1 MNVTNF
7 LWHYFLCEPFQN
19 DDIPRSDWKLDQ
31 LKKYCSDNKLKVV
44 AFHGKRAAQGVTV
57 VKDYWDAARR
67 YLDKTGAHLK
77 YRADRIFA
85 SYGIRCVRLPPYHP
99 GDNLTP
105 KMWFPDFFFPHD
117 HFILKKSTWLISAV
131 FCCSILVVARLKL
144 QKSVLKVNLENYS
157 LIGDAYIFGVKMS
170 LILSRAQSYWYV
182 LFICL

>member
-7 LWHYFLCEPFQN
+7 LSHYFLCKPFQN

-105 KMWFPDFFFPHD
+105 KM
-117 HFILKKSTWLISAV
+117 
-131 FCCSILVVARLKL
+131 
-144 QKSVLKVNLENYS
+144 
-157 LIGDAYIFGVKMS
+157 
-170 LILSRAQSYWYV
+170 
-182 LFICL
+182 

>member
-1 MNVTNF
+1 MHVINF

-99 GDNLTP
+99 GGWQFDP
-105 KMWFPDFFFPHD
+105 KDLISGFFFH
-117 HFILKKSTWLISAV
+117 
-131 FCCSILVVARLKL
+131 
-144 QKSVLKVNLENYS
+144 
-157 LIGDAYIFGVKMS
+157 YI
-170 LILSRAQSYWYV
+170 
-182 LFICL
+182 